1 MTSSDNIGRDGSGAP
16 GAGANESIQ
25 ADSSPVSRVL
35 ESNSESSSSSTP
47 SITPMISQLWSNL
60 AERASSSLLSS
71 SVPVSAIHVLGK
83 SYQPE
88 DTVPLNADILSKI
101 WLTYRAGFEP
111 ISKAEGG
118 PAPLSFINSML
129 FNRNISSTI
138 SNLHSLTDND
148 YFTTD
153 VGWGC
158 MIRTS
163 QSLLAN
169 ALLKAGYGTS
179 SSSSSSSSSG
189 IIDMFLDRSTAPFSL
204 HNFIKVAGESP
215 LQVKPGEWFGPSAA
229 SLSIKRLCD
238 SVSDSKVPQVL
249 ISESS
254 DLYNDQIQNLLAAG
268 RTVLVLLPIRLGI
281 DNISPYYYS
290 SLFDLLTLPQSVGI
304 AGGKPSSSYY
314 FFGFQDSKLF
324 YLDPHYP
331 QQSNPNS
338 DTESVNYSTY
348 HTTKYSTL
356 DIGGMDPSMMA
367 GFLIKDSE
375 DYQNFTKSLLESKNK
390 IIHFHEQR
398 EKERR
403 SSTSQQDISS
413 DDFSLSQVEMAEE
426 DFVQVG
432 EETENGFVDLGDE
445 VTVKEESVHISREEG
460 VDKIDEVVSIAREEA
475 KDGGEGAGE
484 ASDLEGDGIKV

>member
-1 MTSSDNIGRDGSGAP
+1 MTSADNIDRAGSEGPGA
-16 GAGANESIQ
+16 GAGANEGTYT
-25 ADSSPVSRVL
+25 DGSPVSRVL
-35 ESNSESSSSSTP
+35 ELNSESSSSSTP

-71 SVPVSAIHVLGK
+71 PAPTSVIHVLGK

-88 DTVPLNADILSKI
+88 DTVPLNEDISSKI

-111 ISKAEGG
+111 IAKAEGG
-118 PAPLSFINSML
+118 PAPLSFINSMI

-169 ALLKAGYGTS
+169 ALLKAGYGLLLLL
-179 SSSSSSSSSG
+179 G
-189 IIDMFLDRSTAPFSL
+189 IIDMFLDNSTAPFSL
-204 HNFIKVAGESP
+204 HNFIKVAGELP

-238 SVSDSKVPQVL
+238 AVRDPKVPQVF

-254 DLYNDQIQNLLAAG
+254 DLYNDQILSLLTAG
-268 RTVLVLLPIRLGI
+268 RTVLILLPIRLGI
-281 DNISPYYYS
+281 DNISPYYHS

-314 FFGFQDSKLF
+314 FFGFQDTKLF

-331 QQSNPNS
+331 QQLNPNN
-338 DTESVNYSTY
+338 DAESVNYSTY
-348 HTTKYSTL
+348 HTTRYLTL

-367 GFLIKDSE
+367 GFLIKDPE

-403 SSTSQQDISS
+403 SSTSQQDILS
-413 DDFSLSQVEMAEE
+413 DDYSLSQVEMGEE

-445 VTVKEESVHISREEG
+445 ASAKEEESVHISREEG
-460 VDKIDEVVSIAREEA
+460 VAKIDEVVSIDREEA
-475 KDGGEGAGE
+475 HGGEGAGE
-484 ASDLEGDGIKV
+484 GSDLEGDGIKV